1 MSQIIAIAGF
11 SGSGKSSSLKYL
23 DPETTFIISCT
34 PKQLSIP
41 GFRKNYKKLSKNS
54 EGSWEGNWYFT
65 NKFDQIEKIITI
77 VNKKMP
83 NIKTLVLDDCNYLL
97 SEETMSRAFEKGY
110 DKHNEIAN
118 HYYYFIL
125 NSMTLRDDL
134 NVLFISHLMN
144 DGTDIDPHYK
154 LYTVGKMLDTKVNI
168 DGLFNYI
175 IYAEKLDN
183 GNDDPDFKFRTRPG
197 VNDTCR
203 STAGCFEE
211 KYIEPNAKLVIDTI
225 NKFENGE
232 ES

>member
-1 MSQIIAIAGF
+1 MSQIIAVAGF

-23 DPETTFIISCT
+23 DPKTTFIISCT

-41 GFRKNYKKLSKNS
+41 GFRKNYKKLTKTPD
-54 EGSWEGNWYFT
+54 GAWEGNWFFT
-65 NKFDQIEKIITI
+65 NKFDQIKMIMTL
-77 VNKKMP
+77 VDKKMP
-83 NIKTLVLDDCNYLL
+83 DIKTLVLDDCNYLL
-97 SEETMSRAFEKGY
+97 TEEVMSRAFEKGY

-134 NVLFISHLMN
+134 NVVFISHLMN
-144 DGTDIDPHYK
+144 DGSDIDPHYK
-154 LYTVGKMLDTKVNI
+154 LFTVGKMLDNKVNV

-183 GNDDPDFKFRTRPG
+183 GDDEPEFKFRVRPS

-203 STAGCFEE
+203 STAGCFEDR
-211 KYIEPNAKLVIDTI
+211 YIEPNMKLVIDKI
-225 NKFENGE
+225 NAFENGE
-232 ES
+232 TL

>member
-1 MSQIIAIAGF
+1 
-11 SGSGKSSSLKYL
+11 
-23 DPETTFIISCT
+23 
-34 PKQLSIP
+34 
-41 GFRKNYKKLSKNS
+41 
-54 EGSWEGNWYFT
+54 
-65 NKFDQIEKIITI
+65 
-77 VNKKMP
+77 MP

-183 GNDDPDFKFRTRPG
+183 GGDDPDFKFRTRPG

-203 STAGCFEE
+203 STFGCFEE

-225 NKFENGE
+225 NNFENGE
-232 ES
+232 K